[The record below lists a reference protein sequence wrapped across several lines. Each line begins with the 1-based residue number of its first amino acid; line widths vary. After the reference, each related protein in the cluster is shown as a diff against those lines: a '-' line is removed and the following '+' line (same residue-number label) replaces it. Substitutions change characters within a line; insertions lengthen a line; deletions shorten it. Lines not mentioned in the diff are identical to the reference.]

1 MIERNK
7 FKYNTTKGSDKVRYE
22 EEILKVL
29 PLKISNEV
37 KEILLKEPV
46 QEIRIKVNKSII
58 INTAHKEI
66 ILKYVTTIEDIK
78 QILVKVSNYSLYA
91 YEEEIK
97 QGYITIRGGH
107 RIGIAGE
114 CVLVNG
120 EVRTIRNISSLNI
133 RICREVIGC
142 SNEIMKYITKEDRV
156 FNTLIVSPPKCGKT
170 TILRDIARNISSGMP
185 LIDLKGKKVS
195 IIDERSEIAAC
206 FNGVA
211 QLDVGIRSDI
221 LDNCLKKEGM
231 IMAIRSLSPDIL
243 ICDEIGTD
251 GDVEALHMA
260 FNSGV
265 NIIVTIHGYSI
276 DDVYKRK
283 VFKDLLENSIL
294 DRIVVLSNRKG
305 AGTIEQIYS
314 IGMEGEFKCLR

>member
-58 INTAHKEI
+58 INTSHKEI

-156 FNTLIVSPPKCGKT
+156 FNTLIISPPKCGKT

-206 FNGVA
+206 FNGVP
-211 QLDVGIRSDI
+211 QLDVGIRSDV

-276 DDVYKRK
+276 EDIYKRK

-305 AGTIEQIYS
+305 AGTIEGIYS